1 MAVGHIYD
9 HAEDFYDHILEH
21 LYKTGVEF
29 MIGGAFAVFH
39 YSGIS
44 RITKDMDVYCRS
56 TDYPALLQYFADQG
70 FHTELTDVRWL
81 AKVSNGD
88 GFFIDIIFNTV
99 SNMGKVD
106 DHWFTE
112 AQTATLFNHEV
123 LIISAEELI
132 RGKVYVQ
139 NRERYDGADINHIWL
154 KYGNKI
160 NWKKLNDL
168 IEPHW
173 HLLLAQMINFQFVY
187 PHDFKSIL
195 PQELFEQLLAR
206 AKEQYE
212 MPPVQVRVC
221 RGPLIDQ
228 TQYQIDI
235 KEWDYKSYTI
245 TTV

>member
-1 MAVGHIYD
+1 MTEIQANTK
-9 HAEDFYDHILEH
+9 AEDFYEQMLKH
-21 LYKTGVEF
+21 LYDSGIEF

-39 YSGIS
+39 YAGIS
-44 RITKDMDVYCRS
+44 RVTKDMDVYCRS
-56 TDYPALLQYFADQG
+56 TDYPALLQYFAGLG
-70 FHTELTDVRWL
+70 FQTELTDIRWL
-81 AKVSNGD
+81 AKVFSQD

-106 DHWFTE
+106 DLWFKE
-112 AQTATLFNHEV
+112 AQKATLFNNEV
-123 LIISAEELI
+123 LIISVEELI
-132 RGKVYVQ
+132 RGKIYVQ

-154 KYGNKI
+154 KYGRNI
-160 NWKKLNDL
+160 DWGKLKEF

-187 PHDFKSIL
+187 PHDFKDIL
-195 PQELFEQLLAR
+195 PQQLFEDLLAR

-235 KEWDYKSYTI
+235 KKWDYKSYTI

>member
-1 MAVGHIYD
+1 MIEAKANTQ
-9 HAEDFYDHILEH
+9 AEDFYEGILEH
-21 LYKTGVEF
+21 LCNSGIEF

-44 RITKDMDVYCRS
+44 RETKDMDIYCRS
-56 TDYPALLQYFADQG
+56 SDYPQLLQYFSGQG
-70 FHTELTDVRWL
+70 FRTELTDIRWL
-81 AKVSNGD
+81 AKVFSAD

-106 DHWFTE
+106 DLWFKE
-112 AQTATLFNHEV
+112 AQKAILFKHEV
-123 LIISAEELI
+123 LIISVEELI
-132 RGKVYVQ
+132 RGKIYVQ

-154 KYGNKI
+154 QYGGKI
-160 NWKKLNDL
+160 NWDKLKEL

-173 HLLLAQMINFQFVY
+173 HLLLAQMISFQFVY
-187 PHDFKSIL
+187 PHDFKDIL
-195 PQELFEQLLAR
+195 PRQLFEALLER

-228 TQYQIDI
+228 TQYKIDI
-235 KEWDYKSYTI
+235 KEWDYKAYTI